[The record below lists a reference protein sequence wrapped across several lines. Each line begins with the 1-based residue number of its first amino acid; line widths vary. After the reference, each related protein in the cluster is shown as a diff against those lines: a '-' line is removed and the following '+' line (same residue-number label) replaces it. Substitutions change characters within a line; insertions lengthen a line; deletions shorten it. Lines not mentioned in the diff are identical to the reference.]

1 MKLPLRKVDVMNS
14 MDPLV
19 SIATDSEA
27 QYKSEGRFTIPHGF
41 KLLLDAEDEI
51 IALVPHSQYKD
62 WNHAETIVELLNWA
76 AANYPYRH
84 GDDDGPD

>member
-14 MDPLV
+14 YDANV
-19 SIATDSEA
+19 RIAYDKEMI
-27 QYKSEGRFTIPHGF
+27 EFDERRFPVPNGF
-41 KLLLDAEDEI
+41 KLILDAEGDLV
-51 IALVPHSQYKD
+51 ALVPDHVYKD

-84 GDDDGPD
+84 GDAE